1 MRPLSLARL
10 EEMLKHIGKLEFG
23 DHLPTARPAAS
34 HRGHEKIAVWFDGSM
49 VRWFDGSMVRWF
61 DGSMVRWFEGPE

>member
-23 DHLPTARPAAS
+23 DQLPTARPAAS

-49 VRWFDGSMVRWF
+49 VRWF
-61 DGSMVRWFEGPE
+61 EGPE